1 MKPIFLFAAALTATA
16 AVAQPIPKDADS
28 GPILTGP
35 QAASSAGAGPFK
47 AVVSAAH
54 PLASEAGLSILKQG
68 GSAADAAIATMLALT
83 VVEPQSS
90 GIGGGGFIVYQP
102 AKGPMGTVDGRE
114 KAPGVASAKQFLDDA
129 GKPLPFMKAATGG
142 RSVGVPG
149 NVAAAAQAHKR
160 WGKLPWAKLFE
171 PAIRLAEGFPISPTM
186 ARFIAFGQDSL
197 KQAGPEGRAL
207 YYDKDGAPL
216 RAGTTFR
223 NDRLA
228 AALRLIA
235 KDGPDAFYKGAI
247 AQSIVKTVSTADA
260 NPTAMTLA
268 DLAAYKAE
276 ARAPVCGTYRQYK
289 VCGMAPPSSGGVG
302 VLAMLKQLERF
313 DMAGLG
319 KDNPVAWHLF
329 GESQR
334 LAYADREK
342 WIGDPAFVAVPTKGL
357 ADPAYLGARSALI
370 SAGDRMARAEAGM
383 PAGAPTA
390 RVNAA
395 DNEVAGTTNFAVADA
410 AGNVTTWT
418 STVEKTFGSG
428 LVAEGFVLN
437 NELTDFNF
445 APEDQGALTANHVQP
460 GKRPRSAM
468 SPTIVYDASGKAILA
483 IGAAGGV
490 TIIAQVTKAIIG
502 VLDWGLPVDEAIA
515 MPQLIAIGDR
525 FAVEKGTMLE
535 AMIPAF
541 TGMGHKPVAT
551 ALPLKL
557 NGVQRVGNGKSGG
570 WRGGADA
577 RGEGRPAGY

>member
-1 MKPIFLFAAALTATA
+1 MKTILTLAVSLLAVAAS
-16 AVAQPIPKDADS
+16 AQPIPKDADS
-28 GPILTGP
+28 GPV

-47 AVVSAAH
+47 AVVSAAN
-54 PLASEAGLSILKQG
+54 PLASEAGVSILKQG
-68 GSAADAAIATMLALT
+68 GNAADAAIATMLALT

-102 AKGPMGTVDGRE
+102 ANGPVGTIDGRE
-114 KAPGVASAKQFLDDA
+114 KAPGVAKPGQFLGPD
-129 GKPLPFMKAATGG
+129 GKPMPFMQAATGG

-149 NVAAAAQAHKR
+149 NVALAAEAHRK

-207 YYDKDGAPL
+207 YFDKDGAPL
-216 RAGTTFR
+216 PAGMIFR
-223 NDRLA
+223 NEKLA
-228 AALRLIA
+228 ATLRLIA
-235 KDGPDAFYKGAI
+235 KNGPDAFYKGPI
-247 AQSIVKTVSTADA
+247 AAGIVKAVSTADA

-268 DLAAYKAE
+268 DVAAYKAE
-276 ARAPVCGTYRQYK
+276 VREPVCGSYRQYRI
-289 VCGMAPPSSGGVG
+289 CGMGPPSSGGTG
-302 VLAMLKQLERF
+302 VLAMLKQIERF
-313 DMAGLG
+313 DMKGLG

-329 GESQR
+329 AESQR

-342 WIGDPAFVAVPTKGL
+342 WIGDPGFVDVPTKGL
-357 ADPAYLGARSALI
+357 ADPAYLTARSALI
-370 SAGDRMARAEAGM
+370 NAGARIARAEPGM
-383 PAGAPTA
+383 PAGAPMA

-445 APEDQGALTANHVQP
+445 APEDQGRLTANAVAP

-468 SPTIVYDASGKAILA
+468 SPTIVYDASGKPILA

-502 VLDWGLPVDEAIA
+502 VLDWGLPVEEAIA
-515 MPQLIAIGDR
+515 LPQLIAMGDR

-541 TGMGHKPVAT
+541 TAMGHKPVAS

-557 NGVQRVGNGKSGG
+557 NGVQRVAGG

>member
-1 MKPIFLFAAALTATA
+1 MKTMLFLAVSLFATA
-16 AVAQPIPKDADS
+16 AAAQPIPKDADS
-28 GPILTGP
+28 GPV

-54 PLASEAGLSILKQG
+54 PLASEAGLSILQQG

-90 GIGGGGFIVYQP
+90 GIGGGGFMVYQP
-102 AKGPMGTVDGRE
+102 ANGPVGSIDGRE
-114 KAPGVASAKQFLDDA
+114 KAPGVASSKQFLDEN

-149 NVAAAAQAHKR
+149 NVALAAKAHRK

-171 PAIRLAEGFPISPTM
+171 PAIKLAEGFPISPTF

-197 KQAGPEGRAL
+197 KQAGSEGRAL
-207 YYDKDGAPL
+207 YFDANGAPL
-216 RAGTTFR
+216 TAGTTFR
-223 NDRLA
+223 NEKLA
-228 AALRLIA
+228 ATLRLIA
-235 KDGPDAFYKGAI
+235 RQGPDAFYKGPI
-247 AQSIVKTVSTADA
+247 AAAIVKTVNSADA

-268 DLAAYKAE
+268 DVAAYKAE
-276 ARAPVCGTYRQYK
+276 VRTPVCGSYRQFK
-289 VCGMAPPSSGGVG
+289 VCGMGPPSSGGVG

-313 DMAGLG
+313 DMKGLG
-319 KDNPVAWHLF
+319 QDNPVSWHLF
-329 GESQR
+329 AESQR
-334 LAYADREK
+334 LAIADREK
-342 WIGDPAFVAVPTKGL
+342 WIADPAFVDVPTKGL
-357 ADPAYLGARSALI
+357 ADPAYLTARSGLI
-370 SAGDRMARAEAGM
+370 DAGGRIAKAEAGM
-383 PAGAPTA
+383 PAGAPAA

-395 DNEVAGTTNFAVADA
+395 DNEVAGTTNFAVADSM
-410 AGNVTTWT
+410 GNITTWT

-445 APEDQGALTANHVQP
+445 APEDQGKLTANHVQP

-502 VLDWGLPVDEAIA
+502 VLDWGLKVDEAIA
-515 MPQLIAIGDR
+515 LPQLIAIGDR

-541 TGMGHKPVAT
+541 TAMGHKPVAT

-557 NGVQRVGNGKSGG
+557 NGVQRDAGG

>member
-1 MKPIFLFAAALTATA
+1 MMRTLLLTVSFIATA

-28 GPILTGP
+28 GPV

-47 AVVSAAH
+47 AVVSAAN
-54 PLASEAGLSILKQG
+54 PLASEAGLTILRAG

-102 AKGPMGTVDGRE
+102 ANGPLGTIDGRE
-114 KAPGVASAKQFLDDA
+114 KAPGVASARQFLGDD

-149 NVAAAAQAHKR
+149 NVALAAEAHKK

-171 PAIRLAEGFPISPTM
+171 PAIKLAEGFSISPTM

-207 YYDKDGAPL
+207 FFDANGASL
-216 RAGTTFR
+216 LAGTTFR
-223 NDRLA
+223 NEKLA
-228 AALRLIA
+228 ATLRLIA
-235 KDGPDAFYKGAI
+235 KQGPDAFYKGPI
-247 AQSIVKTVSTADA
+247 AEAIVKTVSSAEA

-268 DLAAYKAE
+268 DVAAYKAE
-276 ARAPVCGTYRQYK
+276 VRSPVCGTYRQYK
-289 VCGMAPPSSGGVG
+289 ICGMAPPSSGGVG

-313 DMAGLG
+313 DMKGLG

-342 WIGDPAFVAVPTKGL
+342 WIGDPGFVAVPTKGL
-357 ADPAYLGARSALI
+357 ADPAYLAARSALI
-370 SAGDRMARAEAGM
+370 GAGERMAKAEAGM

-390 RVNAA
+390 RVTAA
-395 DNEVAGTTNFAVADA
+395 DTEVAGTTNFAVADA
-410 AGNVTTWT
+410 AGNITTWT

-428 LVAEGFVLN
+428 LVAGGFVLN

-468 SPTIVYDASGKAILA
+468 SPTMVYDAAGKPILA

-502 VLDWGLPVDEAIA
+502 VLDWGLPVEAAIA
-515 MPQLIAIGDR
+515 LPQLIAIGDR

-541 TGMGHKPVAT
+541 IGMGHKPVAT

-557 NGVQRVGNGKSGG
+557 NGVQRVAGG

-577 RGEGRPAGY
+577 RSEGRPAGY

>member
-1 MKPIFLFAAALTATA
+1 MKTTLFIAASFLATA

-28 GPILTGP
+28 GPI

-54 PLASEAGLSILKQG
+54 PLASEAGLSILKRG

-102 AKGPMGTVDGRE
+102 ANGPVGSIDGRE
-114 KAPGVASAKQFLDDA
+114 KAPGVASPKQFLGED
-129 GKPLPFMKAATGG
+129 GKPMPFMKAATGG

-149 NVAAAAQAHKR
+149 NVALAAEAHKK
-160 WGKLPWAKLFE
+160 WGKLPWATLFE
-171 PAIRLAEGFPISPTM
+171 PAIKLAEGFIISPTM

-216 RAGTTFR
+216 KAGTTFR
-223 NDRLA
+223 NDKLA
-228 AALRLIA
+228 ATLRLIA
-235 KDGPDAFYKGAI
+235 AKGADAFYKGPI
-247 AQSIVKTVSTADA
+247 AASIVKTVSTADA

-276 ARAPVCGTYRQYK
+276 VRDPVCGTYRQYK
-289 VCGMAPPSSGGVG
+289 ICGMGPPSSGGTG

-313 DMAGLG
+313 DMKGLG
-319 KDNPVAWHLF
+319 KDNPVSWHLF

-342 WIGDPAFVAVPTKGL
+342 WIGDPGFVAVPTKGL

-370 SAGDRMARAEAGM
+370 NAGERMAKAEAGM

-395 DNEVAGTTNFAVADA
+395 DNEVAGTTNFAVADS
-410 AGNVTTWT
+410 AGNITTWT

-445 APEDQGALTANHVQP
+445 APEDQGKLTANHVQP

-468 SPTIVYDASGKAILA
+468 SPTIVYDASGKPILA

-502 VLDWGLPVDEAIA
+502 VLDWGLPVEEAIA
-515 MPQLIAIGDR
+515 LPQLIAIGDR

-535 AMIPAF
+535 TMIPAF
-541 TGMGHKPVAT
+541 TAMGHKPVAT

-557 NGVQRVGNGKSGG
+557 NGVQRVAGG

>member
-1 MKPIFLFAAALTATA
+1 MKTTLFIAASFLATA

-28 GPILTGP
+28 GPI

-54 PLASEAGLSILKQG
+54 PLASEAGLSILKRG

-102 AKGPMGTVDGRE
+102 ANGPVGSIDGRE
-114 KAPGVASAKQFLDDA
+114 KAPGVASPGQFLGPD
-129 GKPLPFMKAATGG
+129 GKPMPFMQAATGG

-149 NVAAAAQAHKR
+149 NVALAAEAHKK
-160 WGKLPWAKLFE
+160 WGKLPWATLFE
-171 PAIRLAEGFPISPTM
+171 PAIKLAEGFTISPTM

-216 RAGTTFR
+216 KAGTTFR
-223 NDRLA
+223 NDKLA
-228 AALRLIA
+228 ATLRLIA
-235 KDGPDAFYKGAI
+235 AKGADAFYKGPI
-247 AQSIVKTVSTADA
+247 AASIVKTVSTADA
-260 NPTAMTLA
+260 NPTALTLA

-276 ARAPVCGTYRQYK
+276 VRDPVCGTYRQYK
-289 VCGMAPPSSGGVG
+289 ICGMGPPSSGGTG

-313 DMAGLG
+313 DMKGLG
-319 KDNPVAWHLF
+319 KDNPVSWHLF

-342 WIGDPAFVAVPTKGL
+342 WIGDPGFVAVPTKGL

-370 SAGDRMARAEAGM
+370 NAGDRMAKAEAGM

-395 DNEVAGTTNFAVADA
+395 DNEVAGTTNFAVADS
-410 AGNVTTWT
+410 AGNITTWT

-445 APEDQGALTANHVQP
+445 APEDQGKLTANHVQP

-468 SPTIVYDASGKAILA
+468 SPTIVYDSSGKAILA

-502 VLDWGLPVDEAIA
+502 VLDWGLPVEEAIA
-515 MPQLIAIGDR
+515 LPQLIAIGDR

-535 AMIPAF
+535 TMIPAF
-541 TGMGHKPVAT
+541 TAMGHKPVAT

-557 NGVQRVGNGKSGG
+557 NGVQRVTGG